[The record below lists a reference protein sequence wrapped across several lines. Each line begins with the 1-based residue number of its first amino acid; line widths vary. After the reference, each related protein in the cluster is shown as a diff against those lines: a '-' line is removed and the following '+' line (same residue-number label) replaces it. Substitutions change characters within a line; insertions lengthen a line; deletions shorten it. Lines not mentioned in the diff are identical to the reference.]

1 MIKLKRSIGCA
12 CLVAAMVAFIGL
24 TPSTSQAAFM
34 TIVDVDATLNG
45 GGNPVTLPLDAG
57 TYKVEP
63 IGTAQG
69 GAFDAWSAWSAN
81 AGILPAPIG
90 TMGAQGWLNSYI
102 ALSTDITAVT
112 FADGTPFPIVNPPDM
127 LPTTSFFS
135 PVLGGYFA
143 SDGMIYASA
152 GDALANAVTS
162 IFTLGAPGDVNFAF
176 LDTLNDNRGGV
187 SLKVSAVPEP
197 GTLLLIGAGLAGMGI
212 GTRRRNRRRVEG

>member
-1 MIKLKRSIGCA
+1 MTTLKRSISCA

-24 TPSTSQAAFM
+24 TPNTSQATFM
-34 TIVDVDATLNG
+34 TIVDVDARLNG
-45 GGNPVTLPLDAG
+45 GGNPVTLSLDAG

-81 AGILPAPIG
+81 AGTLPTPIG
-90 TMGAQGWLNSYI
+90 TLGAQGWLNSYI

-112 FADGTPFPIVNPPDM
+112 FADGTPFPIVNPPDT

-135 PVLGGYFA
+135 PALGGYFA

-176 LDTLNDNRGGV
+176 LDTLADNRGGM

-197 GTLLLIGAGLAGMGI
+197 GTLLLIGSGLAGIGI
-212 GTRRRNRRRVEG
+212 RARRKRK